1 MKLLEYEAKS
11 ILADGGIV
19 TPRQISVISVK
30 NVMSVDSPQFPVV
43 VKSQVPVGGRGKA
56 GGIKLARDQVDLEQA
71 IGKISHKSIKGF
83 TPSTILIEQAVD
95 IDREF
100 YLSLVVNR
108 TDATIHVIAHEEGG
122 VEVESQEGFF
132 TRSLDGKNF
141 DQVGESLAELY
152 SIEDKSFRLA
162 DIVESLYKLFIK
174 NDATLIE
181 INPLILTKQ
190 GELIAGDCKM
200 TLDDD
205 AAFRHPEWQ
214 FEEQPESNNF
224 VVLDPEGRI
233 ATIAN
238 GAGLSMATVDAVAD
252 AGLHAANFL
261 DIGGSATVEGIVE
274 SFEKIME
281 FPYIDAIIIN
291 IFGGIVRCDDV
302 AKAIVAARAE
312 FPNLP
317 RLAIRLSGTNSE
329 QAAKIL
335 ENEGLSLAPDL
346 ATCLEEVA
354 HG

>member
-19 TPRQISVISVK
+19 IPRQISVISVK
-30 NVMSVDSPQFPVV
+30 NVMSVHSPQFPVV

-141 DQVGESLAELY
+141 DQVGESLSELY

-274 SFEKIME
+274 SFEKIMK
-281 FPYIDAIIIN
+281 FPHINAIIIN

-335 ENEGLSLAPDL
+335 ENEGLSLAPNL
-346 ATCLEEVA
+346 ATCLEEVT